1 MVRDLIQGI
10 KNEQGGYGVQD
21 EYNLDKNGHPTQA
34 RLIASRP
41 RTNFCEDN
49 DRKSGFLGALWL
61 DVGSSCIG
69 QPFRASDTLTT
80 STDKS
85 NGLSRDAFFAAFKA
99 ETFGG
104 GGFHADIFRCD
115 AACTRNVLAHRLA
128 IRRKLRCLRS
138 DDAIDIKDLEAFFTK
153 QIRSCLEQLE
163 RIGIFIGWIG
173 VGEMLAETPRRAAP
187 KRASAIAW
195 SSTSASE

>member
-1 MVRDLIQGI
+1 MRRACTMC
-10 KNEQGGYGVQD
+10 
-21 EYNLDKNGHPTQA
+21 PS
-34 RLIASRP
+34 RFIA
-41 RTNFCEDN
+41 
-49 DRKSGFLGALWL
+49 A
-61 DVGSSCIG
+61 
-69 QPFRASDTLTT
+69 LTT

-138 DDAIDIKDLEAFFTK
+138 DDAIDIEDLEAFFTE

-163 RIGIFIGWIG
+163 RIGIFIGWVG
-173 VGEMLAETPRRAAP
+173 VGEMLADIPQAR
-187 KRASAIAW
+187 
-195 SSTSASE
+195 STQKSIGYCMEQHIGI

>member
-138 DDAIDIKDLEAFFTK
+138 DDAIDIKDLEAFFTE

-173 VGEMLAETPRRAAP
+173 VGEMLADIPQAR
-187 KRASAIAW
+187 
-195 SSTSASE
+195 STQKSIGYCMEQHIGI